1 MSQMKISAI
10 KSLRYNQSRLSHLKE
25 GKAVLILRTIPCNS
39 RHNTARSPDR
49 FSGTGHGIS
58 PAALT
63 SFVFPILGVLE
74 SLLRPLIKS
83 LFYLTSLESVPMLF
97 KKEMGNLAR
106 LPTCNNRP
114 GHEIPD
120 TPLSVSS
127 VVNALKTVSSRL
139 IRSKYPNIL
148 HGGKTGLFWSRS
160 YFAAS
165 AGGVTIDILK
175 KYVEQQSVK

>member
-1 MSQMKISAI
+1 MVKDKKLCYSRIISLLKLALMYFDDYERHRHSVTKLCVHLIFTTKYRRKVMTPDVLEEI
-10 KSLRYNQSRLSHLKE
+10 KN
-25 GKAVLILRTIPCNS
+25 VLIA
-39 RHNTARSPDR
+39 TARK
-49 FSGTGHGIS
+49 IECE
-58 PAALT
+58 
-63 SFVFPILGVLE
+63 PIEVNGE
-74 SLLRPLIKS
+74 ADHIHILLRIP
-83 LFYLTSLESVPMLF
+83 
-97 KKEMGNLAR
+97 
-106 LPTCNNRP
+106 PT
-114 GHEIPD
+114 
-120 TPLSVSS
+120 LSVSS